1 MMKIGVTVRNLGGFG
16 VEAGGIRACIDI
28 AGTAERLGY
37 DSVWVADHVI
47 LPREARA
54 RYPYNESGRISAGYR
69 DEVYDPLV
77 LMSAL
82 AQATE
87 RVEIGAAVLVIP
99 YRHPLMTAKML
110 ATADQLSN
118 GRIIL
123 GAGVGWLEDE
133 FVALGLPPEHFTHR
147 GSVTNDYLRAMKEA
161 WLNTGPSWYQGRYVR
176 FTDVGTFPH
185 PTRQPHIPIWA
196 GGKGDQVLIRATRL
210 CNGYI
215 AIASDAATLREE
227 VAQLHRFAEAD
238 RRDPSE
244 LTIAMTGAIT
254 VTPTPAGSGRSPL
267 TGTPEQIVEGLSEYA
282 EAGLQHLVA
291 TIRAE
296 GDASIEG
303 TQAAMEKVA
312 REVRPALVGGGVR

>member
-1 MMKIGVTVRNLGGFG
+1 MKIGVTVRNLGGFG
-16 VEAGGIRACIDI
+16 AEGGGIHACLDL
-28 AGTAERLGY
+28 ARTAERLGF

-54 RYPYNESGRISAGYR
+54 RYPYNESGRLSATHR
-69 DEVYDPLV
+69 DEIYDPLV
-77 LMSAL
+77 LISAL

-110 ATADQLSN
+110 ATADRLSD

-133 FVALGLPPEHFTHR
+133 FEALGLPPEHFTHR
-147 GSVTNDYLRAMKEA
+147 GSVTNDYLRAIKEA

-185 PTRQPHIPIWA
+185 PVRQPHIPIWA
-196 GGKGDQVLIRATRL
+196 GGKGEQVLIRSARL
-210 CNGYI
+210 CDGYI
-215 AIASDAATLREE
+215 AIASDSPTLRDE
-227 VAQLHRFAEAD
+227 VAQLRRFAEAD
-238 RRDPSE
+238 RRDPAE
-244 LTIAMTGAIT
+244 LTVAMTGAIT
-254 VTPTPAGSGRSPL
+254 VTAAPAGDGRAPL
-267 TGTPEQIVEGLSEYA
+267 TGTPEQIVEGLHRYA

-291 TIRAE
+291 TIRAD
-296 GDASIEG
+296 GDASLEG
-303 TQAAMEKVA
+303 TRAAMERIA
-312 REVRPALVGGGVR
+312 REVRPVFVAGSAR